1 MSEKTI
7 TSEKA
12 VTVLPADESF
22 AVAASAES
30 VERAAEAL
38 RGNGF
43 TVHIVETAADAR
55 ALVAEELPTDK
66 AVFASTSETLRLSGI
81 QQDIDASGRYKSI
94 RAEQADW
101 DPRARRDEVR
111 TTRSAPDVVVGS
123 VHAVT
128 EDGRLVTASAS
139 GSQLA
144 AYAFGAGRSI
154 WVVGAQK
161 VVADLDTA
169 LRRVETYSLPK
180 EDVRAQRVMGQR
192 SVLAKI
198 LINGRE
204 VVPYRSTVVL
214 VREPIGF

>member
-7 TSEKA
+7 TDEKP
-12 VTVLPADESF
+12 VTVLPADEAF
-22 AVAASAES
+22 AVPASARS
-30 VERAAEAL
+30 LERAAEAL

-55 ALVAEELPTDK
+55 ELVTGLLPTDR
-66 AVFASTSETLRLSGI
+66 AILASTSETLRLSGI
-81 QQDIDASGRYKSI
+81 QEDIDASGRFKSI

-101 DPRARRDEVR
+101 DLRARRDEVR
-111 TTRSAPDVVVGS
+111 AARSAPDVVVGS

-128 EDGRLVTASAS
+128 EDGRLVTGSAS

-144 AYAFGAGRSI
+144 SYAYGAGQAV

-180 EDVRAQRVMGQR
+180 EDVRAQRVMNQR
-192 SVLAKI
+192 SVLAKV
-198 LINGRE
+198 LITSRE
-204 VVPYRSTVVL
+204 VVPHRSTVVL

>member
-7 TSEKA
+7 T
-12 VTVLPADESF
+12 TLPADETF

-30 VERAAEAL
+30 IERAAQAL
-38 RGNGF
+38 LGNGF
-43 TVHIVETAADAR
+43 AVHIVDTAADAR
-55 ALVAEELPTDK
+55 ELVAEALPTDK
-66 AVFASTSETLRLSGI
+66 AIFASTSETLRLSGI
-81 QQDIDASGRYKSI
+81 QEDIDASGRFKSI

-101 DPRARRDEVR
+101 DPRVRNDDVR

-144 AYAFGAGRSI
+144 AYAFGAGRAV

-169 LRRVETYSLPK
+169 LRRIETYSLPK
-180 EDVRAQRVMGQR
+180 EDVRAQQAYGRR
-192 SVLAKI
+192 SVVAKI
-198 LINGRE
+198 LINARE
-204 VVPYRSTVVL
+204 VVPQRSTVVL
-214 VREPIGF
+214 VREAIGF

>member
-7 TSEKA
+7 T
-12 VTVLPADESF
+12 TLPADETF

-30 VERAAEAL
+30 IERAAQAL
-38 RGNGF
+38 LGNGF
-43 TVHIVETAADAR
+43 AVHIVDTAADAR
-55 ALVAEELPTDK
+55 ELVAEALPTDK
-66 AVFASTSETLRLSGI
+66 AIFASTSETLRLSGI
-81 QQDIDASGRYKSI
+81 QEDIDASGRFKSI

-101 DPRARRDEVR
+101 DPRVR
-111 TTRSAPDVVVGS
+111 NDDVRATRSAPDVVVGS

-144 AYAFGAGRSI
+144 AYAFGAGRAV

-169 LRRVETYSLPK
+169 LRRIETYSLPK
-180 EDVRAQRVMGQR
+180 EDVRAQQAYGRR
-192 SVLAKI
+192 SVVAKI
-198 LINGRE
+198 LINARE
-204 VVPYRSTVVL
+204 VVPQRSTVVL
-214 VREPIGF
+214 VREAIGF

>member
-7 TSEKA
+7 IT
-12 VTVLPADESF
+12 LPADETF

-43 TVHIVETAADAR
+43 AVHIVDTAADAR
-55 ALVAEELPTDK
+55 ALVVEALPTDK
-66 AVFASTSETLRLSGI
+66 AILASTSETLRLSGI
-81 QQDIDASGRYKSI
+81 QEDIDASGRFKSI

-101 DPRARRDEVR
+101 DPRARGDDMRV
-111 TTRSAPDVVVGS
+111 TRSAPDVVVGS

-144 AYAFGAGRSI
+144 SYAFGASRTV

-169 LRRVETYSLPK
+169 LRRIETYTLPK
-180 EDVRAQRVMGQR
+180 EDVRAQHAYGKR
-192 SVLAKI
+192 SVVAKI
-198 LINGRE
+198 LINNRE
-204 VVPYRSTVVL
+204 VVPQRSTVVL
-214 VREPIGF
+214 VREAIGF